1 MILTR
6 DYKSIFKYKNPLIP
20 TLLFLKVVNNM
31 AERKNKRESESL
43 IQVDSEE
50 TGFVLE
56 PTQVEVGSG
65 YTISVNYD
73 ENEKPIVD
81 VKTYGEVDIT
91 KLRREIERLFPNAQ
105 IRQLNQTQS
114 VTIVK
119 KCKKRKSNTKKK

>member
-1 MILTR
+1 
-6 DYKSIFKYKNPLIP
+6 
-20 TLLFLKVVNNM
+20 M

-43 IQVDSEE
+43 IQADSEE
-50 TGFVLE
+50 AGFVLE